1 MLRYVPLNIERLAD
15 VETLKRLRDEA
26 QQTRN
31 WPRFE
36 AATRLIVE
44 AENDREVAR

>member
-1 MLRYVPLNIERLAD
+1 MAN

-26 QQTRN
+26 QQARN
-31 WPRFE
+31 WPKFD

-44 AENDREVAR
+44 AENDREVASEKSN